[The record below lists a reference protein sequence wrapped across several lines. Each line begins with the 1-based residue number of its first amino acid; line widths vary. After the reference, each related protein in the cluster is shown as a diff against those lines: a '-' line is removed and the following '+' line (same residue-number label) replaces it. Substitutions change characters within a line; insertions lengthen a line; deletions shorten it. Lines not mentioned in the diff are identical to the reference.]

1 MINIVRERERG
12 PASRAA
18 DTLNR
23 IWLPGIHA
31 CPLGVG
37 ASDRFTTHSYVYVHT
52 STCTISPLRIIKH
65 AYEPEHLRIAAAAA
79 ASYSHSQ
86 RIQPFPAHADA
97 DTTDDDDEQRVN
109 AQAQAPGTTPRSWS
123 FMHDQPAACVATSA
137 CARTHAAG
145 NPMSGRPGIASRR
158 RRRPHGNPS
167 EPDGSRRR
175 PINVTYHHHHRRAA
189 GRFQFVQF
197 PAVACSTRCGTRT
210 KDLLAVW
217 VCV

>member
-1 MINIVRERERG
+1 MRTNQNI
-12 PASRAA
+12 
-18 DTLNR
+18 
-23 IWLPGIHA
+23 
-31 CPLGVG
+31 
-37 ASDRFTTHSYVYVHT
+37 YV
-52 STCTISPLRIIKH
+52 
-65 AYEPEHLRIAAAAA
+65 AAAAA
-79 ASYSHSQ
+79 ATSYVC
-86 RIQPFPAHADA
+86 IQPFPAHADA

-123 FMHDQPAACVATSA
+123 LMHGSPPRPGAHQPLH
-137 CARTHAAG
+137 ARTHAAG

>member
-1 MINIVRERERG
+1 VINIVRERERG

-97 DTTDDDDEQRVN
+97 DTTDDDDDQRVN

-137 CARTHAAG
+137 CTHART
-145 NPMSGRPGIASRR
+145 RPGIRWAAGR
-158 RRRPHGNPS
+158 
-167 EPDGSRRR
+167 GSRRVVVVVPMETR
-175 PINVTYHHHHRRAA
+175 PNRTDRVVASNPSNSLLSRARRAA
-189 GRFQFVQF
+189 AREQKIYL
-197 PAVACSTRCGTRT
+197 PCEYAS
-210 KDLLAVW
+210 KW
-217 VCV
+217 PS